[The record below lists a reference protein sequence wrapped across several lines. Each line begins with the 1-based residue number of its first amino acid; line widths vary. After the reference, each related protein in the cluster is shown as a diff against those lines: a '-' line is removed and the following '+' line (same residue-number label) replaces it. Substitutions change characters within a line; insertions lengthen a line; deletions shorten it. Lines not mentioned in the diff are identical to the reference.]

1 MKYAA
6 ILCLLLATGA
16 CRAPAPEARALPH
29 EVLLQGS
36 LSGQHER
43 GATLIASQAEWQGF
57 WRRHCS
63 WRIPAEPEPAVD
75 FAKHCVLVV
84 SAGDAPSAGWTLE
97 TSSIARDGERLLVRA
112 VLHAPA
118 EGALEAQLCTQ
129 PYQILLVERTGGTA
143 VLELD
148 QRRSTR

>member
-1 MKYAA
+1 VR
-6 ILCLLLATGA
+6 T
-16 CRAPAPEARALPH
+16 LPY

-36 LSGQHER
+36 LSGEHR
-43 GATLIASQAEWQGF
+43 AGATLIEDRSEWQVF

-63 WRIPAEPEPAVD
+63 WRIPVEAEPEVD

-84 SAGDAPSAGWTLE
+84 SAGDEPSAGWSIE
-97 TSSIARDGERLLVRA
+97 TSSVAHDGERLLVRA
-112 VLHAPA
+112 VLYAPA
-118 EGALEAQLCTQ
+118 EDALEAQLSTQ
-129 PYQILLVERTGGTA
+129 PYQILLVERTRGPA